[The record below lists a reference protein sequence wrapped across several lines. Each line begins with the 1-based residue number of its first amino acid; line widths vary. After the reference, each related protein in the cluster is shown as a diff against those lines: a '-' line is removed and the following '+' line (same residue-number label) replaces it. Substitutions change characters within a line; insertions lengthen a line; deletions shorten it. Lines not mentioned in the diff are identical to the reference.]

1 MIKLLQQPIGFI
13 QKKKKCFN
21 CFIYIY
27 VKQKLYVYLPHS
39 EQTSLSFDSVKQ
51 TKVESSLVSP
61 AVMRKSAVSTDIHEE
76 GLSEEQKIDFF
87 FKYFF

>member
-13 QKKKKCFN
+13 QRN
-21 CFIYIY
+21 VSTAFIYIH

-39 EQTSLSFDSVKQ
+39 QQTSLSFDSVKQ

-76 GLSEEQKIDFF
+76 GLSEEQKIDLFF
-87 FKYFF
+87 FK